1 MNRIGAILNERGLKQ
16 KWLSDKLGKTTV
28 MVNLYVK
35 NKRQPNL
42 ETLLKISKIIQVDI
56 KELLVLDPDLKK

>member
-1 MNRIGAILNERGLKQ
+1 MNRIGHILNERGLKQ
-16 KWLSDKLGKTTV
+16 KWLSEKLGKTTV

-42 ETLLKISKIIQVDI
+42 ETLLKMSKILQVDI
-56 KELLVLDPDLKK
+56 NELIVHDDDLKK

>member
-1 MNRIGAILNERGLKQ
+1 MNRIGLILNERGLKQ
-16 KWLSDKLGKTTV
+16 KWLSEKLGKTTV

>member
-1 MNRIGAILNERGLKQ
+1 MNRIGLILNERGLKQ
-16 KWLSDKLGKTTV
+16 KWLSEKLGKTTV

-56 KELLVLDPDLKK
+56 KELLVLDSDLNK